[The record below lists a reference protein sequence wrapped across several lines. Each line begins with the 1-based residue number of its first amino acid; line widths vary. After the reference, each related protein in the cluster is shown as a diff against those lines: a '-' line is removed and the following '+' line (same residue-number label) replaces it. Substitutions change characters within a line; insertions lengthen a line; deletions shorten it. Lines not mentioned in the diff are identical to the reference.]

1 MRGTN
6 TYLNDANDY
15 AINEDTGFS
24 NSAGPS
30 NIMLDPKM
38 FYPNAP
44 FEITLEDFHSDKLLI
59 DRIPKTAS

>member
-1 MRGTN
+1 MKTN
-6 TYLNDANDY
+6 TYINDANDY
-15 AINEDTGFS
+15 AINEETGFS
-24 NSAGPS
+24 NSA

-44 FEITLEDFHSDKLLI
+44 FEITLEDFHSDKLMI